1 MGIKTVGRAIAS
13 VVVGLLFFSLAEYA
27 LGAVAKG
34 FWPEYAAAI
43 ANRTFT
49 LPMLWSRLAAGTVAT
64 TFAALV
70 AAMLGNKHRANGFW
84 FGVALLVLSVL
95 WHLSIWAKYPV
106 WYHLT
111 WFATIMPAALFGGWI
126 SKRSSGN

>member
-1 MGIKTVGRAIAS
+1 MGRAIAS
-13 VVVGLLFFSLAEYA
+13 VVGGLLLFSLAEYA
-27 LGAVAKG
+27 LGALAKG

-49 LPMLWSRLAAGTVAT
+49 LPMLWSRLAAGAAAT

-70 AAMLGNKHRANGFW
+70 AATLGDKNRAIGLW
-84 FGVALLVLSVL
+84 FGISLLVLSVL
-95 WHLSIWAKYPV
+95 WHSSIWAKYPV

-111 WFATIMPAALFGGWI
+111 WFATIMPAALFGGWL
-126 SKRSSGN
+126 SKRSFSD